1 MSFVL
6 KNNIYAIYFS
16 SEKEIANLANFCEV
30 LVHQP
35 NASDFVGFVNKIN
48 DSHYLLNALHVAT
61 CDTLDI
67 EVYQDEILINLHDDS
82 ENDDA
87 VIALFEYCKKTVDMN
102 AELEHCGKEEIII
115 ESYINK

>member
-1 MSFVL
+1 MSVVI

-16 SEKEIANLANFCEV
+16 PEKEIANLEDFCEV
-30 LVHQP
+30 LVHK
-35 NASDFVGFVNKIN
+35 SDISGFVGFINKIN
-48 DSHYLLNALHVAT
+48 NGHYLLNALHVAT

-87 VIALFEYCKKTVDMN
+87 VLALFEYCKKTIDSD
-102 AELEHCGKEEIII
+102 AELEHCGHEEITAIW
-115 ESYINK
+115 